1 MEQHNEFDHSGEP
14 VGPEF
19 DDSVNPTN
27 AAPGSGSDDEGG
39 ERPRSQAGRE
49 MLVQLQQMIDTLA
62 TQAGPVMREVAAKS
76 AELAAIAAEKAG
88 PLAYKAAGVTQTVSE
103 RVAARSKEMAADLRR
118 GPGAEG
124 EATAEDAAP
133 DAAPGDAS
141 EGTTNGEAGPA
152 DTADWPA
159 DPPRNADD

>member
-1 MEQHNEFDHSGEP
+1 MEDRSEFDHSGEP
-14 VGPEF
+14 VGPEI

-27 AAPGSGSDDEGG
+27 AAPGSGGQDETSD
-39 ERPRSQAGRE
+39 RPKSQAGRE

-103 RVAARSKEMAADLRR
+103 KVAARSKEMAADLRR
-118 GPGAEG
+118 NPAEG
-124 EATAEDAAP
+124 EGSATTAA
-133 DAAPGDAS
+133 DDTTQGA
-141 EGTTNGEAGPA
+141 TNGEAGPA

-159 DPPRNADD
+159 NPPSSTDD

>member
-14 VGPEF
+14 VGPEL
-19 DDSVNPTN
+19 DDSVNPTDS
-27 AAPGSGSDDEGG
+27 APP
-39 ERPRSQAGRE
+39 RPQAGRE

-118 GPGAEG
+118 NPAGEG
-124 EATAEDAAP
+124 EAAAEG
-133 DAAPGDAS
+133 AAPGDAS
-141 EGTTNGEAGPA
+141 EETTNGKAGPA